1 MYIIQTNKV
10 TNLLVLLMY
19 IIQTD
24 KVTNL
29 LVLNDI
35 LFHFCESTFVEN
47 KKIKKITR
55 DMNHAYTISIFL

>member
-24 KVTNL
+24 KVTDL

-47 KKIKKITR
+47 KKKKKLLVT
-55 DMNHAYTISIFL
+55 